1 MKPQTLTEQERFDR
15 LRLSRTDQVGTANFR
30 RLLHRFGSAG
40 EALARLPEL
49 SKHGGRS
56 KPLSPPPI
64 REIEAELEAAA
75 KVGARYIYLGETE
88 YPTPLAATDDAPA
101 ALILLG
107 NMARLHAQNVAI
119 VGARNA
125 SANGIRLARDLGRGL
140 AAAGWCVASGLA
152 RGIDGAAHH
161 GALGAG
167 PDGGGTIAVVAG
179 GVDNI
184 YPAENEALRQAILD
198 QGGAIVSE
206 MPPGFKPR
214 DIHFP
219 RRNRI
224 ISGLSTGVVVVEA
237 ALRSGSLITARI
249 ANEQGREVMA
259 VPGSPLDPRCRGA
272 NRLIRE
278 GAALVEDTDQVLEIL
293 TGLRHSPQVAVPAVE
308 DFDQPIDNTHKNT
321 LDQVRDLVLNRLG
334 PSPVA
339 VDELLRQ
346 CQSSPPIIGQVLLEL
361 DLAGRLERHPGNRVS
376 LLAAQ

>member
-1 MKPQTLTEQERFDR
+1 MKPQTLTEQERFNR
-15 LRLSRTDQVGTANFR
+15 LRLARTESVGPANYR
-30 RLLHRFGSAG
+30 RLLHRFGSAE

-49 SKHGGRS
+49 SKRGGRA
-56 KPLSPPPI
+56 KPLAPPPI
-64 REIEAELEAAA
+64 KQIEAELEAAA
-75 KVGARYIYLGETE
+75 TLGARYFYLGEIS
-88 YPTPLAATDDAPA
+88 YPVPLAATEDAPM
-101 ALILLG
+101 ALIVLG
-107 NMARLHAQNVAI
+107 NSERLFMQTVAI

-125 SANGIRLARDLGRGL
+125 SANGIRLARELGRGL

-152 RGIDGAAHH
+152 RGIDGAAHQ
-161 GALGAG
+161 GALAAG
-167 PDGGGTIAVVAG
+167 PDGAGTIAVVAG

-184 YPAENEALRQAILD
+184 YPAENAALRQAILD
-198 QGGAIVSE
+198 QGSTIVSE

-224 ISGLSTGVVVVEA
+224 ISGLSRGVVVVEA

-259 VPGSPLDPRCRGA
+259 LPGSPLDPRCRGA

-278 GAALVEDTDQVLEIL
+278 GAALVEETEQILEVL
-293 TGLRHSPQVAVPAVE
+293 TGLRHSPQVAETTAE

>member
-1 MKPQTLTEQERFDR
+1 MKPQTLTERERFDR
-15 LRLSRTDQVGTANFR
+15 LRLARTDQVGTANYR
-30 RLLHRFGSAG
+30 RLLHRFGSAE
-40 EALARLPEL
+40 EALARLPDL
-49 SKHGGRS
+49 SKRGGRA
-56 KPLSPPPI
+56 KPLTPPPI

-75 KVGARYIYLGETE
+75 KLGARYFYLGEIS
-88 YPTPLAATDDAPA
+88 YPVPLAATEDAPM
-101 ALILLG
+101 ALIVLG
-107 NMARLHAQNVAI
+107 NVERLHMQTVAI

-125 SANGIRLARDLGRGL
+125 SANGIRLARELGRGL
-140 AAAGWCVASGLA
+140 AAAEWCVASGLA
-152 RGIDGAAHH
+152 RGIDAAAHQ
-161 GALGAG
+161 GALAAG
-167 PDGGGTIAVVAG
+167 PDGAGTIAVVAG

-198 QGGAIVSE
+198 QGGTIVSE

-224 ISGLSTGVVVVEA
+224 ISGLSRGVVVVEA

-259 VPGSPLDPRCRGA
+259 LPGSPLDPRCRGA

-278 GAALVEDTDQVLEIL
+278 GAALVEETDQVLEVL
-293 TGLRHSPQVAVPAVE
+293 TGLRHSPQVAETTAE
-308 DFDQPIDNTHKNT
+308 DFDQPIDNTHKNN